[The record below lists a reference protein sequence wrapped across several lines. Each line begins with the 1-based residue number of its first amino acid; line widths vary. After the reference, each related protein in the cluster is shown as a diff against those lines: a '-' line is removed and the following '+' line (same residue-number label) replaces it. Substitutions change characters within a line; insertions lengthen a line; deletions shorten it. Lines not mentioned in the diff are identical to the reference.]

1 MMPIALRGMPAVPGT
16 THTCEV
22 EVDSI
27 GGLVVLV
34 VLLLVVLVTV
44 STVVFTIYC
53 GLLVV
58 VLLLLLY
65 LLLLVVLVVLVFNKS
80 MSLYFSDSLRERE
93 RERRVWVL
101 WGSGDRDR

>member
-27 GGLVVLV
+27 GGLVVLLV
-34 VLLLVVLVTV
+34 VLLVLVTV